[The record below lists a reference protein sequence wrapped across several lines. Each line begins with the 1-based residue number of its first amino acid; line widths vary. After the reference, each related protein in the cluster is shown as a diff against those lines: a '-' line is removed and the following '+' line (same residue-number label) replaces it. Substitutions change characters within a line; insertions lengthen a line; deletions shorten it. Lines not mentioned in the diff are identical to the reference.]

1 MLHRAYAGYVGPQR
15 QLQLIRPLKLLGRRL
30 RRRRSNAAAA
40 AAAAA
45 AAFDVPVLDGKRRRM
60 EGRV

>member
-30 RRRRSNAAAA
+30 RRWQSNAVADATA

-45 AAFDVPVLDGKRRRM
+45 AAFGVLMLDGKRRRR
-60 EGRV
+60 E